1 MLNRCGGE
9 SMEAEMDVKERMA
22 GDLEGLRTLAAS
34 ERNAKQRD
42 RLRAVALALDGELTE
57 EIMTTLDR
65 SKNFVQ
71 RWVYAYRDGG
81 IEAIRAK
88 KQTGRKRKL
97 TKQQSDQLAERL
109 DAGAT
114 EKDAVCTLRGEDI
127 RAIIQEM
134 FDTSYSLNGVYALL
148 HAMGYS
154 RLRPRPRHEK
164 NNPAAM
170 EEWKKAAP
178 LLSSASA
185 SSTPARKSRSGGRTK
200 PASDRR
206 AR

>member
-1 MLNRCGGE
+1 
-9 SMEAEMDVKERMA
+9 MDVKERVA
-22 GDLEGLRTLAAS
+22 GDRDVLRTLAAS

-88 KQTGRKRKL
+88 KQSGRKRKL
-97 TKQQSDQLAERL
+97 TKEQSDQLAERL

-134 FDTSYSLNGVYALL
+134 FNTSYSLNGVYALL
-148 HAMGYS
+148 HALGYS

-164 NNPAAM
+164 NNPEAM
-170 EEWKKAAP
+170 DEWKKTAP
-178 LLSSASA
+178 LFFSASA
-185 SSTPARKSRSGGRTK
+185 SSTPAKKSRSVGRTK

-206 AR
+206 SR